1 MNLGFIGQGWIGKN
15 YSDDFER
22 RGFEIVRYSLE
33 EPYNKNKAKIKSCDL
48 VFVAVPTPTT
58 QDGFDLSIV
67 KNVIKNINK
76 GATVVIKSTLLPGS
90 TEELQRENPDLF
102 IFHSPEFLTEAN
114 AAYDA
119 ANPQR
124 NIIGMPIN
132 NKEYRTKAKEII
144 KVLPKAP
151 YELICFSREAE
162 LVKYAGNC
170 FLYAKVMFIN
180 LLYDLSQKLDCDWQN
195 IRNAMVADKR
205 IGLSHMDP
213 LHKTGRGAGGHCF
226 IKDFAAFRE
235 IYQKL
240 VKDEL
245 GVDILKAME
254 NKNVSLLL
262 NSKKDLDLLL
272 GVYGD
277 GKLKGQ
283 IKASDSSAVSMS

>member
-1 MNLGFIGQGWIGKN
+1 MTLGFIGQGWIGKN

-22 RGFEIVRYSLE
+22 RGLKVVRYALE
-33 EPYNKNKAKIKSCDL
+33 APYNKNKGKIADCNI
-48 VFVAVPTPTT
+48 VFIAVPTPTT
-58 QDGFDLSIV
+58 PTGFDLSIV
-67 KNVIKNINK
+67 KCVLKFVGK

-90 TEELQRENPDLF
+90 TEELQKEYPELY
-102 IFHSPEFLTEAN
+102 IFHSPEFLTEAT

-132 NKEYRTKAKEII
+132 SEVYRKKAKEIL

-151 YELICFSREAE
+151 YEMICFSREAE

-170 FLYAKVMFIN
+170 FLYTKVIFIN
-180 LLYDLSQKLDCDWQN
+180 LLYDLSQKLDCDWQI

-240 VKDEL
+240 VKDEMGL
-245 GVDILKAME
+245 DVLKAME
-254 NKNVSLLL
+254 SKNINLLL
-262 NSKKDLDLLL
+262 NSKKDLDLLM

-277 GKLKGQ
+277 NKLKGQ
-283 IKASDSSAVSMS
+283 VKASDSIQANA